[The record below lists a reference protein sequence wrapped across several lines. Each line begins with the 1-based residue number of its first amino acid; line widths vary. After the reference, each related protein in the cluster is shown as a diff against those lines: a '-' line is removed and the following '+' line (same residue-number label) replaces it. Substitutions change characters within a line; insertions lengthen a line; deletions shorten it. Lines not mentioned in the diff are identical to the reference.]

1 MFELKVLVGE
11 RIVACKL
18 RSGLHRPG
26 PGGGL
31 LESVNDTRWRRQM
44 TIWTDG
50 KSRQCINVRLL
61 HVLAADDS
69 LYVTPILHLEI
80 FLF

>member
-11 RIVACKL
+11 RIVACNL
-18 RSGLHRPG
+18 RNGLQRPG

-31 LESVNDTRWRRQM
+31 LESVSDTRWMRLM

-50 KSRQCINVRLL
+50 KSRMMHQCTDT
-61 HVLAADDS
+61 ACAGS
-69 LYVTPILHLEI
+69 
-80 FLF
+80 

>member
-18 RSGLHRPG
+18 RSGLYRPG

-31 LESVNDTRWRRQM
+31 LESVNETRWRRQM

-50 KSRQCINVRLL
+50 RSRLMHQCT
-61 HVLAADDS
+61 
-69 LYVTPILHLEI
+69 VTACAGS
-80 FLF
+80 

>member
-11 RIVACKL
+11 RIVACNL

-31 LESVNDTRWRRQM
+31 LESVNDSRQM
-44 TIWTDG
+44 TIWTDA
-50 KSRQCINVRLL
+50 KSRLIHQCTDNACVG
-61 HVLAADDS
+61 S
-69 LYVTPILHLEI
+69 
-80 FLF
+80 